1 METNSVVLTTDSER
15 FKVHV
20 IENGVTTERQFRVR
34 AFAASWAEGQ
44 SLRLG
49 VHVVHEGSSPKDPRV
64 PVPLNCL
71 SRP

>member
-1 METNSVVLTTDSER
+1 MEANSVVLTTDSER

-34 AFAASWAEGQ
+34 AFATSWAEGQ

-49 VHVVHEGSSPKDPRV
+49 VHVVQEISPATEPRTSA
-64 PVPLNCL
+64 PSDRHSQL
-71 SRP
+71 

>member
-1 METNSVVLTTDSER
+1 MEANSVVLTTDSER

-20 IENGVTTERQFRVR
+20 IENGVTTERQFQGR

-49 VHVVHEGSSPKDPRV
+49 VHVVHEGSSAKDPRV
-64 PVPLNCL
+64 PVPSGCL